1 MEDTDGNGLLDT
13 TAAIKPFL
21 DVLREDGGSL
31 NIVTLRSMV
40 LKVLV
45 HPEIFCGF
53 DEFKSYCSTLFQ
65 GDTSTAA
72 ISLSNTL
79 DLFSYGTLKNYNQKQ
94 QEAPDFYLTLNDQ
107 AQTKLAQLTI
117 LSRIQE
123 ACLHGAARITYASLA
138 ESLGWINSEQAQE
151 DETWIRKTEDVLI
164 RCLYARVLKGK
175 LCQKTRRI
183 VWETESL
190 PISISRDVP
199 PSQVGDLLAALKGLE
214 RRLEAGE
221 NEVGQAEGQVMGGL
235 QSAAQYWKT
244 VEEKK
249 KAVQSDAMLKGSGQG
264 GASQRGAFAGSPGAQ
279 WLDSG
284 GAGARPSSSR
294 SNKRS
299 RGGLGGNF
307 VADAAFRL

>member
-1 MEDTDGNGLLDT
+1 MDDADNNGLLDT
-13 TAAIKPFL
+13 AAAMKPFL
-21 DVLREDGGSL
+21 DILGEDGGSL

-53 DEFKSYCSTLFQ
+53 DEFKSHCSTVFQ
-65 GDTSTAA
+65 GDTSAA
-72 ISLSNTL
+72 ASSLSNTL
-79 DLFSYGTLKNYNQKQ
+79 DLFSYGTLKDYNQKQ
-94 QEAPDFYLTLNDQ
+94 QEAADFYLPLNDQ

-123 ACLHGAARITYASLA
+123 ACIHGMTRITYASLA
-138 ESLGWINSEQAQE
+138 ESLGWINNEQAQE

-164 RCLYARVLKGK
+164 RCLYAGALKGK
-175 LCQKTRRI
+175 LCQKTRSV
-183 VWETESL
+183 VWETESV
-190 PISISRDVP
+190 PICISRDVP
-199 PSQVGDLLAALKGLE
+199 PSQIGDLLAALKGLE
-214 RRLEAGE
+214 RRIEASE
-221 NEVGQAEGQVMGGL
+221 KEVGQAEGQVMGGL
-235 QSAAQYWKT
+235 QSAAQYWKA
-244 VEEKK
+244 VQEKK
-249 KAVQSDAMLKGSGQG
+249 KAAQSDAMYKGAGQG
-264 GASQRGAFAGSPGAQ
+264 GSSQRGVFGGVAAQ

-284 GAGARPSSSR
+284 GAGARSTSSR